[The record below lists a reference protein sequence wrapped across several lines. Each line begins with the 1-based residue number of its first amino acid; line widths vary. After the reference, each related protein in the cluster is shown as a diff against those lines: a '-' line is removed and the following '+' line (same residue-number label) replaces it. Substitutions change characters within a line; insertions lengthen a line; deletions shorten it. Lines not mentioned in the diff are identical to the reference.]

1 MKKIFTFALCA
12 VLAFSLAACGGGSA
26 PGGGESEP
34 ALAAPGENAVQR
46 PNPFVECES
55 LEKAAELAGF
65 GITVPESVPGGGKPV
80 IRVMEGEMLE
90 LVYQNK
96 GQEVRIRKAPGS
108 GDISGDYGQYD
119 ETATVSVD
127 EVQVQQKGSGGKVSV
142 AVWAAG
148 EYSYSITASSAMTGE
163 EAAELVRAV
172 R

>member
-1 MKKIFTFALCA
+1 MKKIFVFALCA
-12 VLAFSLAACGGGSA
+12 VLALSLAACGGG
-26 PGGGESEP
+26 GSEP
-34 ALAAPGENAVQR
+34 ASAAPGENAVQR

-55 LEKAAELAGF
+55 LEKAAEMAGF
-65 GITVPESVPGGGKPV
+65 GITAPESVPGGGGKPV

-90 LVYQNK
+90 LVYQNE

-142 AVWAAG
+142 AVWTAG
-148 EYSYSITASSAMTGE
+148 EYAYSITTSSAMTGE

-172 R
+172 Q